1 MKLIE
6 PLNSIFDQFSKLKV
20 LRFLTRTDAELS
32 GREIAKAVR
41 ISHVI
46 CSRSLQDLS
55 QHGLIRMRKAGR
67 SILYSLNKQHILAKD
82 FFIPLFAKESKLF
95 SLLKKLLLE
104 NLSDIKPLS
113 IVLFGS
119 QIEKEKARPDSD
131 FDLLFILPDD
141 KDLKKFK
148 KEIALSEANIERIFG
163 NRASLLIMKKNE
175 FLKKKDKNDSF
186 LLSIEKKNKLLF
198 GKSLR
203 EIK

>member
-1 MKLIE
+1 M
-6 PLNSIFDQFSKLKV
+6 NSIFDQFSKLKV
-20 LRFLTRTDAELS
+20 LRFLTRTEAELS
-32 GREIAKAVR
+32 GREIAKAVG

-46 CSRSLQDLS
+46 CSRSLQELS

-67 SILYSLNKQHILAKD
+67 SILYSLNKQHILTKD
-82 FFIPLFAKESKLF
+82 FLTPLFSKENKLF

-104 NLSDIKPLS
+104 NLSEPKPLS

-119 QIEKEKARPDSD
+119 QIEKEKVRPYSD

-141 KDLKKFK
+141 RDLKKFK
-148 KEIALSEANIERIFG
+148 KEISPSEANIERIFG
-163 NRASLLIMKKNE
+163 NRASLLIMKKSE
-175 FLKKKDKNDSF
+175 FLKRKDKDDSL

-198 GKSLR
+198 GKHLR

>member
-1 MKLIE
+1 
-6 PLNSIFDQFSKLKV
+6 LKV

-32 GREIAKAVR
+32 GREIAKAVG

-46 CSRSLQDLS
+46 CSRSLQELS

-67 SILYSLNKQHILAKD
+67 SILYSLNKQHILTKD
-82 FFIPLFAKESKLF
+82 FLTPLFSKENKLF

-104 NLSDIKPLS
+104 NLSELKPLS
-113 IVLFGS
+113 IALFGS
-119 QIEKEKARPDSD
+119 QIEKEKVRPDSD

-148 KEIALSEANIERIFG
+148 QEIAQSEANIERIFG
-163 NRASLLIMKKNE
+163 NRASFLIIKKSE
-175 FLKKKDKNDSF
+175 FLKRKNKDDSL

-198 GKSLR
+198 GKHLR